1 MSKSTVWR
9 TYRHKTSAFYLL
21 PHSTHTYA
29 TQNRCCQVLTW
40 HERDK
45 LMFVRLRELWNKKQ
59 KKHFRFWFH
68 AAGNEDRPIC
78 AISARKLT
86 FGPKNTSQESRKL
99 SHTSRQNRHNW
110 YFKMTTSFFSFLT
123 IVHSDRLT
131 GAVRSDITG
140 SGGRCG
146 RLLLY
151 HYYPLP
157 WRS

>member
-9 TYRHKTSAFYLL
+9 TYRHKTSAFYLAAQHTHVCSTKPLL
-21 PHSTHTYA
+21 PGSH
-29 TQNRCCQVLTW
+29 L
-40 HERDK
+40 ERK
-45 LMFVRLRELWNKKQ
+45 RQINIRPFERTVKQ
-59 KKHFRFWFH
+59 KAKNISGSDFMQLEIKLVPS
-68 AAGNEDRPIC
+68 AP
-78 AISARKLT
+78 ISARKLT
-86 FGPKNTSQESRKL
+86 FGPKNTSQKFRKL

-110 YFKMTTSFFSFLT
+110 YLKMTTSFFSFLT

-131 GAVRSDITG
+131 GAVCSDITG

-157 WRS
+157 WRR